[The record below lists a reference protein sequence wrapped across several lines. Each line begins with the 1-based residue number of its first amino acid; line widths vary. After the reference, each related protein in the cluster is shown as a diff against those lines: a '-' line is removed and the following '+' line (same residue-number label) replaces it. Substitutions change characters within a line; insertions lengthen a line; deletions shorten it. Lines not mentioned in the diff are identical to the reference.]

1 MIFEVGSF
9 GNCGI
14 CGMFRRDGAET
25 FRGRVAKKGVLRGSF
40 GLRRLR
46 DAPPKGFN
54 VSKHKKIQNYTILC

>member
-40 GLRRLR
+40 GLRRL
-46 DAPPKGFN
+46 
-54 VSKHKKIQNYTILC
+54 